1 MKLKYTIIIFCLI
14 PAILMPPEILFSQT
28 AEAKPTRQSS
38 MEAFSQGDYEKA
50 YVQFR
55 ELLLIYNKDPQY
67 KYYSGV
73 CLVKLNREPAEA
85 ISLLQQAI
93 KTAGS
98 VKPLPPDGLFY
109 LARAQQMSGKFEE
122 AIKNFNAYAGEV
134 GKKTSQEMEVPVFL
148 EQCRNLKGQITGSN
162 TTPGAKPVSGS
173 KTEEAVK
180 IETAIIAVP
189 AQKTAENLTSV
200 SGNLPPGYEKVLN
213 EAVLLQFKADS
224 VTEIVNSQKSELNKL
239 PDSQKPALSA
249 AILENEKKAASF
261 QADADKKYMEAK
273 DPGDSKGKTES
284 KNPVVSSES
293 NIVKNAGVAVSLK
306 PVNAA
311 ARQDTAR
318 LTNSQVGVFSFF
330 DATAKTVSDPAEKIV
345 IDPEVTPGLVYRIQ
359 LAVFRKPVLTSF
371 FKGITPVYGF
381 TVEGTDKIVYYAGMF
396 RKNADAV
403 KALAT
408 VKNKGFKDSFIVPL
422 SGNKRVSSDRAAS
435 LEKEWGSKSFYS
447 MEKSLAKAE
456 TDTVTQTLTF
466 RVEVRRSST
475 PLTEEVVVEMRK
487 MAGDRGMN
495 IMQLQNGEISYLI
508 GNFITFESADEYAN
522 LIKRNGY
529 REAQVAAWLGRKE
542 IPVETAKQLFDN
554 LK

>member
-1 MKLKYTIIIFCLI
+1 
-14 PAILMPPEILFSQT
+14 MPQELLFSQA

-38 MEAFSQGDYEKA
+38 MEAFSQGNYENA

-73 CLVKLNREPAEA
+73 CLVKLNKEPAEA
-85 ISLLQQAI
+85 SSLLMQAL

-98 VKPLPPDGLFY
+98 VKPLPDDGLFY

-122 AIKNFNAYAGEV
+122 AIKNYNAYSEDV
-134 GKKTSQEMEVPVFL
+134 GKKTSQEMGVPVFL
-148 EQCRNLKGQITGSN
+148 EQCRNRTGQITGSAA
-162 TTPGAKPVSGS
+162 TAGVKTASASKP
-173 KTEEAVK
+173 EETVK
-180 IETAIIAVP
+180 VVP
-189 AQKTAENLTSV
+189 AVTAPSQQTSAYMTSV
-200 SGNLPPGYEKVLN
+200 SGGLPTGYETVLD

-224 VTEIVNSQKSELNKL
+224 VTSLVNSQKSELSKL
-239 PDSQKPALSA
+239 PASQRPALSA

-273 DPGDSKGKTES
+273 DPGDSKGKSES
-284 KNPVVSSES
+284 KTPVVTSES
-293 NIVKNAGVAVSLK
+293 NIAEVASVASK
-306 PVNAA
+306 PVNTA

-318 LTNSQVGVFSFF
+318 LVNSQIGVFSLF
-330 DATAKTVSDPAEKIV
+330 DASAKSVADLAEKITV
-345 IDPEVTPGLVYRIQ
+345 DPEVTPGLVYRIQ
-359 LAVFRKPVLTSF
+359 IAVFRKPVLPSY

-381 TVEGTDKIVYYAGMF
+381 TVEGTDKIIYYAGMF

-408 VKNKGFKDSFIVPL
+408 VKSKGFRDSFIVPL
-422 SGNKRVSSDRAAS
+422 SANKRVSADRAAS
-435 LEKEWGSKSFYS
+435 LENEWGSKAFYS

-475 PLTEEVVVEMRK
+475 PLTEEAVVEMRK
-487 MAGDRGMN
+487 MAGERGMD
-495 IMQLQNGEISYLI
+495 IMQLQNSEISYLI
-508 GNFITFESADEYAN
+508 GKFITFESADEYAN
-522 LIKRNGY
+522 LLKRNGY

>member
-1 MKLKYTIIIFCLI
+1 MKLKYTIILFCLI
-14 PAILMPPEILFSQT
+14 VVILMPPELLFSQT

-38 MEAFSQGDYEKA
+38 MEAYSQGNYEKA

-85 ISLLQQAI
+85 SSLLLQAL

-98 VKPLPPDGLFY
+98 VKPLPDDGLFY

-122 AIKNFNAYAGEV
+122 AIKNFNAYSEEV
-134 GKKTSQEMEVPVFL
+134 GKKTSLEMGVPDFL
-148 EQCRNLKGQITGSN
+148 EQCRNRKGQLTGSA
-162 TTPGAKPVSGS
+162 TTAGVKTVSESKP
-173 KTEEAVK
+173 EEAVK
-180 IETAIIAVP
+180 VEPAVIAP
-189 AQKTAENLTSV
+189 AQQTSAYMT
-200 SGNLPPGYEKVLN
+200 SGSGDLPTGYEKVLD

-224 VTEIVNSQKSELNKL
+224 VTALVNSQKSELNKL
-239 PDSQKPALSA
+239 PASQKPALSA
-249 AILENEKKAASF
+249 AILENENKAASF

-273 DPGDSKGKTES
+273 DPGDSMGISES
-284 KNPVVSSES
+284 KTPVATSES
-293 NIVKNAGVAVSLK
+293 NIVKDTGVSVASK
-306 PVNAA
+306 PVNTT

-318 LTNSQVGVFSFF
+318 LVNSQIGVFSFF
-330 DATAKTVSDPAEKIV
+330 DASAKTSPDAAAKIT

-359 LAVFRKPVLTSF
+359 IAVFRKPVLPSY

-381 TVEGTDKIVYYAGMF
+381 TVEGTDKIIYYAGMF

-403 KALAT
+403 KALAA
-408 VKNKGFKDSFIVPL
+408 VKSKGFKDSFIVPL
-422 SGNKRVSSDRAAS
+422 SANKRVSADRAAS

-456 TDTVTQTLTF
+456 SDTVTQTLTF

-475 PLTEEVVVEMRK
+475 PLTEEAVVEMRK
-487 MAGDRGMN
+487 MAGDRGMD
-495 IMQLQNGEISYLI
+495 IMQLQNSEISYLI
-508 GNFITFESADEYAN
+508 GKFITFESADEYAN
-522 LIKRNGY
+522 LLKKNGY

>member
-1 MKLKYTIIIFCLI
+1 
-14 PAILMPPEILFSQT
+14 MPPEILFSQT
-28 AEAKPTRQSS
+28 AEAKPTRQSA

-73 CLVKLNREPAEA
+73 CLVKLNRESAEA
-85 ISLLQQAI
+85 SSLLLQAL

-98 VKPLPPDGLFY
+98 VKPLPDDGLFY

-122 AIKNFNAYAGEV
+122 AIKNYNAYSAEV
-134 GKKTSQEMEVPVFL
+134 GKKTSQEMGVPVFL
-148 EQCRNLKGQITGSN
+148 EQCRNRTGQLTGSAAAA
-162 TTPGAKPVSGS
+162 GVKSVSES
-173 KTEEAVK
+173 IPEEAVK
-180 IETAIIAVP
+180 PEPAVTSPVQPVSAVVTSASGDLP
-189 AQKTAENLTSV
+189 A
-200 SGNLPPGYEKVLN
+200 GYEKVLD

-224 VTEIVNSQKSELNKL
+224 VTSLVNNQKSELNKL
-239 PDSQKPALSA
+239 PASQKPALSA

-273 DPGDSKGKTES
+273 DPGDPKGKPES
-284 KNPVVSSES
+284 KAPVATAES
-293 NIVKNAGVAVSLK
+293 NIVKNTGVAVATK
-306 PVNAA
+306 PVNTA

-318 LTNSQVGVFSFF
+318 VVNSQIGVYSFF
-330 DATAKTVSDPAEKIV
+330 DATAKTVTDPAEKIT

-359 LAVFRKPVLTSF
+359 IAVFRKPVLSSY

-381 TVEGTDKIVYYAGMF
+381 TVEGTDKIIYYVGMF
-396 RKNADAV
+396 RKNADAA
-403 KALAT
+403 KALVT
-408 VKNKGFKDSFIVPL
+408 VKSKGFKDSFIVPL
-422 SGNKRVSSDRAAS
+422 SANKRVSADRAAS

-447 MEKSLAKAE
+447 IEKSMAKAE
-456 TDTVTQTLTF
+456 ADTVTQTLTF

-475 PLTEEVVVEMRK
+475 PLTEEAVVEMRK
-487 MAGDRGMN
+487 MAGDRGMD
-495 IMQLQNGEISYLI
+495 IMQLQNSEISYLI
-508 GNFITFESADEYAN
+508 GKFITFESADEYAN
-522 LIKRNGY
+522 LLKRNGY